1 MGAALVPSLTV
12 DPVLVCRRHAF
23 AWGKGW
29 QERLRKDVACL
40 AALLIDGDHGG
51 RDALLCEHG
60 VDHADDGKLVF
71 LAEMFER
78 LKAPK
83 QTGVGKRGIGAGAGE
98 QIIDLGFQRVGQLD
112 QHLYRGAVEA
122 ALILVQLLEPDA
134 EPLAEFLLGPVPDLA
149 QCFDAGA
156 QGLLVGDVCHV
167 IPYLR
172 S

>member
-1 MGAALVPSLTV
+1 MDCTGRMRHILPNLPIDRAANRLRHWARRWLPSLTV

-83 QTGVGKRGIGAGAGE
+83 QTGVGKRGGITGPVYRIDAGV
-98 QIIDLGFQRVGQLD
+98 RCW
-112 QHLYRGAVEA
+112 A
-122 ALILVQLLEPDA
+122 ALT
-134 EPLAEFLLGPVPDLA
+134 G
-149 QCFDAGA
+149 
-156 QGLLVGDVCHV
+156 
-167 IPYLR
+167 R
-172 S
+172 